1 MVAWKVVKMVAL
13 KVVKMVGC
21 SVGYSVGYLVAS
33 TAVVK
38 VSMMVAWMA
47 ECSVLQ

>member
-1 MVAWKVVKMVAL
+1 MDAWKVEKMVAWK
-13 KVVKMVGC
+13 
-21 SVGYSVGYLVAS
+21 VGYSVGYLVAS